1 MRIQNVAAAYF
12 SPTFRT
18 EKIVTWIRKAWK
30 DQVEWID
37 LTKRKKHPIQYTC
50 SGNDLLVI
58 GVPVYGGRVPA
69 VVQER
74 IQCLHGNQT
83 PVLLVVTYGS
93 RAYEDALLE
102 LKTMMVARGFV
113 PVGGAA
119 VVTEHSIIKKIAAG
133 RPDKEDQKMI
143 LGFVKKLKKRLEELQ
158 AISQVGDLR
167 VPGNRNYREY
177 NGIPLKPKAGKNC
190 NGCGLC
196 ARKCPVGAISRKNP
210 KQMRED
216 LCISCMRCVE
226 ICPKK
231 GRSIS
236 KIKLFAA
243 GQKLKKQCQTD
254 RKNEFFLFS

>member
-1 MRIQNVAAAYF
+1 MRIKHVAAAYF

-18 EKIVTWIRKAWK
+18 EKIVTWIGKALD
-30 DQVEWID
+30 DQAELID
-37 LTKRKKHPIQYTC
+37 LGKRKKNPIQYTC
-50 SGNDLLVI
+50 SRNDLLVV

-69 VVQER
+69 VVAER

-83 PVLLVVTYGS
+83 PVLLVVTYGN

-102 LKTMMVARGFV
+102 LKDMMTARGFV

-119 VVTEHSIIKKIAAG
+119 VVTEHSIIKQIAAG
-133 RPDKEDQKMI
+133 RPTEADRKEI
-143 LGFVKKLKKRLEELQ
+143 LAFAKKLTKQMEELP
-158 AISQVGDLR
+158 AISHVGELK
-167 VPGNRNYREY
+167 VPGNKPYRPFG
-177 NGIPLKPKAGKNC
+177 GIPLKPKAGKNC

-210 KQMRED
+210 QEMRED

-231 GRSIS
+231 GRSVS
-236 KIKLFAA
+236 RLKLFVA
-243 GQKLKKQCQTD
+243 GQKLKKQCRTD